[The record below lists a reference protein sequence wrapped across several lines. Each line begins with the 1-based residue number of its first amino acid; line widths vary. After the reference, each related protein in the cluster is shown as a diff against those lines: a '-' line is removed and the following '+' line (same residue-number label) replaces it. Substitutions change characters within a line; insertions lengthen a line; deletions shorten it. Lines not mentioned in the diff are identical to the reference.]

1 VIRFLLVLENFNTLL
16 ITTPFVEEWQF
27 KQWLN
32 GVQTIDPRGFAKD
45 PLANLPPNSFA
56 NQILNEDEIQDLLD
70 VGLTVGKNIIGTK
83 NPMLNECHGTLMV
96 DDSDSIFYSAKK
108 RNADWELPYLL
119 HRN

>member
-1 VIRFLLVLENFNTLL
+1 MIRFLLVLENFNTFLV
-16 ITTPFVEEWQF
+16 TTPFIEEWQF

-45 PLANLPPNSFA
+45 PLANLPPKSFA
-56 NQILNEDEIQDLLD
+56 NQILNEEEIRDLLD
-70 VGLTVGKNIIGTK
+70 VGLLVGSDVIRTND
-83 NPMLNECHGTLMV
+83 PMMEECHGTLLV